1 LRQTKSDKKSKVIRM
16 TRMNQVH
23 YKNNKI
29 AVKAIIENAAPTK
42 SKTLQLIQ
50 KENFLFTYIK
60 LLK

>member
-1 LRQTKSDKKSKVIRM
+1 M

-60 LLK
+60 LLKW